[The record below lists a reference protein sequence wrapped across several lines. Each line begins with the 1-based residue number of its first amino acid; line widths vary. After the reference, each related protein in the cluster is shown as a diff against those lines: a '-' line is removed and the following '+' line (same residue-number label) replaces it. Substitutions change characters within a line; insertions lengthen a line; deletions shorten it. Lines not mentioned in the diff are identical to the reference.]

1 MSGVGSGIAAPSPSR
16 LTQPLVQPGPKN
28 LQTTHRPLGQIA
40 LKVLFAVFCILAIVG
55 RATGQHTMWK
65 AAFPAPT
72 VVAMV
77 LICAIWCSP
86 GVRCPKYGTG
96 VLLGLLLT
104 LGGDIFIVEP
114 PDLEL
119 FFLAFLFSMAGM
131 FSFTFAFWAPS
142 VPTSR
147 LADANVDTSRSA
159 SPASAAGVPLNM
171 FRLVPVLALAG
182 AVVAA
187 WRTVGWR
194 HTPLVVP
201 VGIYLGTVG
210 LMLWRAAA
218 RIGYRVPVPSPKV
231 SAMLKRSMSKRMQEW
246 EHVEVQWAGLLGA
259 FCLAL
264 GQLLVGYNRLWV
276 ADRYEVIE
284 YASAILHWLAVF
296 CITSSVPTVDPPL
309 PSLRDKSLVPEP
321 YDAGH
326 PISVLIILPD
336 RDFDVTEVAVPWFL
350 LHRRGHDVVFATEHG
365 TVPQCDPYLLT
376 GVVLGQ
382 LGAEP
387 LAKQM
392 YFEMQN
398 DPAFLNPITW
408 QSIEPEEYGGLILPG
423 GHASG
428 MRQYLGSKVVQ
439 YKVAQ
444 FWQLDR
450 PIGAICHGVL
460 VLARTIL
467 PETGKSV
474 LNGMHATCLPEFMEQ
489 TAYFSTCCCRGRY
502 YRTYKRTV
510 QDEVVEALGRRGSFF
525 RGPITFTRGTPWDN
539 SHAYVVEHHHL
550 ITSRWPGD
558 AFLFARRFIARL
570 EEVPRLY

>member
-1 MSGVGSGIAAPSPSR
+1 MRPCAGCAALANLDASPRALFCVTEPSNDPPAAGADCTQGAALPVLTHLCCTRLRCSRGVCCLA
-16 LTQPLVQPGPKN
+16 Q
-28 LQTTHRPLGQIA
+28 
-40 LKVLFAVFCILAIVG
+40 VLFAVFCILAIVG

-159 SPASAAGVPLNM
+159 STLRRLVIHRWCTIVIRPPTYLLLPAAAAVCFCAVSGPASAAGVPLNM

-210 LMLWRAAA
+210 YVWRCAGVVVCACAFLCGLTRCTLGARGGWGCRSLMLWRAAA

-284 YASAILHWLAVF
+284 YASAS
-296 CITSSVPTVDPPL
+296 TPL
-309 PSLRDKSLVPEP
+309 TP
-321 YDAGH
+321 
-326 PISVLIILPD
+326 
-336 RDFDVTEVAVPWFL
+336 
-350 LHRRGHDVVFATEHG
+350 
-365 TVPQCDPYLLT
+365 
-376 GVVLGQ
+376 
-382 LGAEP
+382 
-387 LAKQM
+387 
-392 YFEMQN
+392 
-398 DPAFLNPITW
+398 PIT
-408 QSIEPEEYGGLILPG
+408 LPLRPPPI
-423 GHASG
+423 ASPVPCPF
-428 MRQYLGSKVVQ
+428 LSL
-439 YKVAQ
+439 A
-444 FWQLDR
+444 
-450 PIGAICHGVL
+450 
-460 VLARTIL
+460 LARR
-467 PETGKSV
+467 V
-474 LNGMHATCLPEFMEQ
+474 L
-489 TAYFSTCCCRGRY
+489 
-502 YRTYKRTV
+502 
-510 QDEVVEALGRRGSFF
+510 
-525 RGPITFTRGTPWDN
+525 
-539 SHAYVVEHHHL
+539 HHL
-550 ITSRWPGD
+550 IRADCGPAVAVTGRCGGRP
-558 AFLFARRFIARL
+558 
-570 EEVPRLY
+570 PRLCHTLLDVC